1 MDDTIVRPALPGRRS
16 GRSPADGPMAGGP
29 QIRRLV
35 IGMAVV
41 VALTFGGFFT
51 WAALASL
58 ASAVSAAGAVSVE
71 THRKVIQHLE
81 GGIVADLLV
90 RDGDAVEAGQPL
102 LRLEDVRPRADLAI
116 LEASYVMMAATKARL
131 EAELTEADAFALP
144 AAVQD
149 LASTEEARQH
159 LENQKSLFAAR
170 RAELDNRVQILRQRI
185 GELQE
190 QAAAIEAQQ
199 AAVVQ
204 QRRLI
209 AEELAGTR
217 ELYQKGYAP
226 KTKVLALERAAAEL
240 QGQAGSYAAQL
251 AETREAIGK
260 TDLEILDLRN
270 SRRSE
275 LAEQLKDAQSEL
287 ARLSEEIAAARDT
300 LARTVVRAPE
310 AGVVQNLRIH
320 TVGGVLP
327 AGAPI
332 LDLVPQRDR
341 LMMDVRVRPEDI
353 EVVHVG
359 QAASVYLVPY
369 QNKQL
374 PPVDGSVAYVSAD
387 ALKDEATGDS
397 YYSARIQLAEDA
409 LDRLDQDVALHP
421 GMPVVAM
428 IILGERTVLDY
439 FTAPFRRLSEFGM
452 REE

>member
-1 MDDTIVRPALPGRRS
+1 MDDTAVRPALPGR
-16 GRSPADGPMAGGP
+16 GRRAAAPAAADAAGP

-35 IGMAVV
+35 LGMAVV

-58 ASAVSAAGAVSVE
+58 ASAVSAGGTVSVE
-71 THRKVIQHLE
+71 SHRKVIQHLE
-81 GGIVADLLV
+81 GGIVAELLV
-90 RDGDAVEAGQPL
+90 RDGDEIVAGQPL
-102 LRLEDVRPRADLAI
+102 LRLEDVRPRADLTI
-116 LEASYVMMAATKARL
+116 LEATYVMLAATKARL
-131 EAELTEADAFALP
+131 DAELVGAETLALP
-144 AAVQD
+144 AAVEA
-149 LASTEEARQH
+149 LATTDEARQH
-159 LENQKSLFAAR
+159 LENQRSLFTAR
-170 RAELDNRVQILRQRI
+170 RVELDNRAQILRQRS
-185 GELQE
+185 GEMQE

-199 AAVVQ
+199 AAVAQ

-209 AEELAGTR
+209 GEELAGTR

-240 QGQAGSYAAQL
+240 QGQAGSYAARL
-251 AETREAIGK
+251 AETREGIARAN
-260 TDLEILDLRN
+260 LEILDLRN

-275 LAEQLKDAQSEL
+275 LAEQVRDTQSEL

-341 LMMDVRVRPEDI
+341 LLMDVRVRPEDI

-359 QAASVYLVPY
+359 QAAAVYLVPY
-369 QNKQL
+369 QNKQV
-374 PPVDGSVAYVSAD
+374 PPVDGAVVYVSAD
-387 ALKDEATGDS
+387 ALKDEASGEP
-397 YYSARIQLAEDA
+397 YYSARIELRDGA
-409 LDRLDQDVALHP
+409 LDGLGQEVTLHP

-428 IILGERTVLDY
+428 IILGERTVLEY
-439 FTAPFRRLSEFGM
+439 FTAPFRRLSDFGM